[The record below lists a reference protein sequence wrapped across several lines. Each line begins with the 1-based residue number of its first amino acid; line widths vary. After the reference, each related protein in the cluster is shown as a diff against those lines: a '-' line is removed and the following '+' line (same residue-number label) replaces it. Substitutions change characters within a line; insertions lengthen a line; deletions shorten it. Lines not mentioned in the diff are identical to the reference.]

1 MRSKYNI
8 YSIEFDDINMNEL
21 PTIDKVIL
29 CLSPNWVIP
38 EFREYFDLWK
48 NIVYNYYNTKGTKH
62 ETN

>member
-29 CLSPNWVIP
+29 CLSPNWIITEV
-38 EFREYFDLWK
+38 REYFDLWK
-48 NIVYNYYNTKGTKH
+48 NIVYNYYNTKGKKL